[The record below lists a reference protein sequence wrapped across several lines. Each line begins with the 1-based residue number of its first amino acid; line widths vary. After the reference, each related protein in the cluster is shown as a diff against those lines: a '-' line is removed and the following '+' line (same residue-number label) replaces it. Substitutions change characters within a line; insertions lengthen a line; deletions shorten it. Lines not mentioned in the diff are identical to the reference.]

1 MWIKCQNKKL
11 INTDYFREFIV
22 STTETTNGLFVK
34 IAAIREWIFNCETA
48 TETYEVLKYEND
60 KETAERVLNGIY
72 EDILHGLK
80 SDKPCAIDI
89 NEMILL
95 YEKNERWVI

>member
-11 INTDYFREFIV
+11 INTNYFREFIV
-22 STTETTNGLFVK
+22 STTKTTNGLLVTIDTVK
-34 IAAIREWIFNCETA
+34 EWIFDGETA

-72 EDILHGLK
+72 EDILHGLR

-89 NEMILL
+89 NEMIRI
-95 YEKNERWVI
+95 YEKMVM

>member
-22 STTETTNGLFVK
+22 SATKTTNGLLVTIDTVK
-34 IAAIREWIFNCETA
+34 EWIFDGETA

-72 EDILHGLK
+72 GDILHGLN

-89 NEMILL
+89 NEMIRI
-95 YEKNERWVI
+95 YEKMKSW

>member
-22 STTETTNGLFVK
+22 STTKTTNGLL
-34 IAAIREWIFNCETA
+34 ITIDTIREWICDGEIC
-48 TETYEVLKYEND
+48 TETYEILKYEND
-60 KETAERVLNGIY
+60 KETAKRVLNGIY
-72 EDILHGLK
+72 EDILHGLR
-80 SDKPCAIDI
+80 SKPYVTDI

-95 YEKNERWVI
+95 YERMEE